1 MLDLVFYTDNT
12 LKAEPYTTPEVIAAN
27 TGTKRRSVIDLIARN
42 KEELE
47 QFGILR
53 FEIVKINRRGRPR
66 KIYHLNEQQ
75 ATLLLT
81 FLDNTP
87 QIKAFKVA
95 LVKQFYEMRDEL
107 TKRNIN
113 RAIEK
118 PVKKTL
124 MESVKNW
131 KYTSKHAYSNI
142 NRLLIKGA
150 TGLSIKALKKERGDA
165 KAALDLLTSQEQEKY
180 KQLEQKAIANIFLT
194 INQEIDLLRQDIE
207 QEKQKKK
214 ALMQLLLTGIVRVTP
229 CQ

>member
-12 LKAEPYTTPEVIAAN
+12 LKAEPYTTSEIIANN
-27 TGTKRRSVIDLIARN
+27 TNNSRVSVRRLIEKHIDRL
-42 KEELE
+42 K
-47 QFGILR
+47 QFGKVE
-53 FEIVKINRRGRPR
+53 FEMQPLPSGQKAKVYK
-66 KIYHLNEQQ
+66 LNEQQ
-75 ATLLLT
+75 ATLLIT
-81 FLDNTP
+81 FLDNSD
-87 QIKAFKVA
+87 IVANFKTL

-180 KQLEQKAIANIFLT
+180 KQLEQKVIAY
-194 INQEIDLLRQDIE
+194 IE
-207 QEKQKKK
+207 ADFDYQLIK
-214 ALMQLLLTGIVRVTP
+214 ALLTGKEIKFTT
-229 CQ
+229 

>member
-1 MLDLVFYTDNT
+1 MLDLVFYSDST
-12 LKAEPYTTPEVIAAN
+12 LKAQPYTTPEVIAAN
-27 TGTKRRSVIDLIARN
+27 TGIKRRSVIDLIVRN

-53 FEIVKINRRGRPR
+53 FEIVKINGRGRPR

-165 KAALDLLTSQEQEKY
+165 KVALDLLTSQEQEKY
-180 KQLEQKAIANIFLT
+180 KQLEQKVIAYIEADFDYQLIKALLTGKEIKFIYQGAMQDDKLT
-194 INQEIDLLRQDIE
+194 IN
-207 QEKQKKK
+207 
-214 ALMQLLLTGIVRVTP
+214 
-229 CQ
+229 

>member
-12 LKAEPYTTPEVIAAN
+12 LKAEPYTTSEIIANN
-27 TGTKRRSVIDLIARN
+27 TNNSRVSVRRLIEKHIDRL
-42 KEELE
+42 K
-47 QFGILR
+47 QFGKVE
-53 FEIVKINRRGRPR
+53 FEMQPLPSGQKAKVYK
-66 KIYHLNEQQ
+66 LNEQQ
-75 ATLLLT
+75 ATLLIT
-81 FLDNTP
+81 FLDNSD
-87 QIKAFKVA
+87 IVANFKTL

-113 RAIEK
+113 RVIEK

-150 TGLSIKALKKERGDA
+150 TGLSINALKKERGDA

-180 KQLEQKAIANIFLT
+180 KQLEQKVIAYIEADFDYQLIKSLLTGKEIKFIYQGAMQDDKLT
-194 INQEIDLLRQDIE
+194 IN
-207 QEKQKKK
+207 
-214 ALMQLLLTGIVRVTP
+214 
-229 CQ
+229 

>member
-1 MLDLVFYTDNT
+1 MLDLVFYSDSS
-12 LKAEPYTTPEVIAAN
+12 LKAQPYTTPEVIAAN
-27 TGTKRRSVIDLIARN
+27 TGIKRRSVIDLIVRN

-53 FEIVKINRRGRPR
+53 FEIVKINGRGRPR

-124 MESVKNW
+124 MDCIKKW
-131 KYTSKHAYSNI
+131 KYASKHAYSNI

-180 KQLEQKAIANIFLT
+180 KQLEQKVIAY
-194 INQEIDLLRQDIE
+194 IE
-207 QEKQKKK
+207 ANFDYQLIK
-214 ALMQLLLTGIVRVTP
+214 ALLTGKEIKFTY
-229 CQ
+229 

>member
-1 MLDLVFYTDNT
+1 MLDLVFYTDST
-12 LKAEPYTTPEVIAAN
+12 LKAQPYTTPEVIAAN
-27 TGTKRRSVIDLIARN
+27 TGNNLDNVNRLIRN
-42 KEELE
+42 KKSSLE
-47 QFGILR
+47 RFGVLG
-53 FEIVKINRRGRPR
+53 FEIRKPPKNSKGGRPR

-75 ATLLLT
+75 ATLLIT

-87 QIKAFKVA
+87 QVELFKVA

-124 MESVKNW
+124 MDCIKKW
-131 KYTSKHAYSNI
+131 KYASKYAYSNI

-180 KQLEQKAIANIFLT
+180 KQLEQKVIAYIEANFDYQLIKALLTGKEIKFIYQGAMQDDKLT
-194 INQEIDLLRQDIE
+194 IN
-207 QEKQKKK
+207 
-214 ALMQLLLTGIVRVTP
+214 
-229 CQ
+229 

>member
-1 MLDLVFYTDNT
+1 MLDLVFYSDST
-12 LKAEPYTTPEVIAAN
+12 LKAQPYTTPEVIAAN
-27 TGTKRRSVIDLIARN
+27 TGTKRKSILDLINRN
-42 KEELE
+42 KEHLE
-47 QFGILR
+47 RFGVLR
-53 FEIVKINRRGRPR
+53 FEMAKPPKNSKGGRPR

-75 ATLLLT
+75 ATLLIT

-87 QIKAFKVA
+87 QVELFKVA

-113 RAIEK
+113 RVIEK

-180 KQLEQKAIANIFLT
+180 KQLEQKVIAYIEADFDYQLIKALLTGKEIKFIYQGAMQDDKLT
-194 INQEIDLLRQDIE
+194 IN
-207 QEKQKKK
+207 
-214 ALMQLLLTGIVRVTP
+214 
-229 CQ
+229 

>member
-12 LKAEPYTTPEVIAAN
+12 LKAEPYTTSEIIANN
-27 TGTKRRSVIDLIARN
+27 TNNSRVSVRRLIEKHIDRL
-42 KEELE
+42 K
-47 QFGILR
+47 QFGKVE
-53 FEIVKINRRGRPR
+53 FEMQPLPSGQKAKVYK
-66 KIYHLNEQQ
+66 LNEQQ
-75 ATLLLT
+75 ATLLIT
-81 FLDNTP
+81 FLDNSD
-87 QIKAFKVA
+87 IVANFKTL

-150 TGLSIKALKKERGDA
+150 TGLSIKALKKKRGDA
-165 KAALDLLTSQEQEKY
+165 KVALDLLTSQEQEKY
-180 KQLEQKAIANIFLT
+180 KQLEQKVIAY
-194 INQEIDLLRQDIE
+194 IE
-207 QEKQKKK
+207 ANFDYQLIK
-214 ALMQLLLTGIVRVTP
+214 ALLTGTEIKFIY
-229 CQ
+229 